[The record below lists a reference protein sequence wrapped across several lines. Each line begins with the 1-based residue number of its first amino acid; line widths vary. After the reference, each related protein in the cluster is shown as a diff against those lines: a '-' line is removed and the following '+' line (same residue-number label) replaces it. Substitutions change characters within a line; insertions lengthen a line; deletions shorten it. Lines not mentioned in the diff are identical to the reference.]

1 MIYGVADLRVA
12 KGSISITKKN
22 TQIVRH
28 YAGTDISDS
37 FDLGRDTTEI
47 SCTIIALDDTERILA
62 LSLLHAQTQREL
74 HMGTYYYKKVV
85 PGSGV
90 SEKLDAGTYYISV
103 TFIALDPIPYDE
115 TSGEALY

>member
-1 MIYGVADLRVA
+1 MIYGVASLRLA
-12 KGSISITKKN
+12 KNSLSITKKN

-28 YAGTDISDS
+28 YAGTNISDA

-47 SCTIIALDDTERILA
+47 ACTIIALDETEKITALA
-62 LSLLHAQTQREL
+62 LLHAQTQREL
-74 HMGTYYYKKVV
+74 HFTDYYYKKVI
-85 PGSGV
+85 PSSGINV
-90 SEKLDAGTYYISV
+90 KLEDGTYYISV